1 MSTIGV
7 IALAAVILSGAQWVA
22 TVAVVGWLV
31 HRQRILLAASPK
43 PQALKM
49 PQDNRDEPAYLP
61 GPPFAG
67 GSGGAS

>member
-1 MSTIGV
+1 MSAIGV

-49 PQDNRDEPAYLP
+49 PAPKDDDAYLP

-67 GSGGAS
+67 GAQ